1 MRKKLLKKSMRN
13 ARVKTIDEFFGEIA
27 ANIPEEELCYYEL
40 CFLITREIS
49 NQMNR
54 KGISQTQLAKKIKKT
69 PAFVSRALSGDQNLT
84 LKTIACFITA
94 LDSRMEVKIF
104 SQELATGECLHS
116 EDKKKTIKR
125 SRILLKI

>member
-1 MRKKLLKKSMRN
+1 M
-13 ARVKTIDEFFGEIA
+13 KTIDEFFGEIA

-69 PAFVSRALSGDQNLT
+69 PEFVSW
-84 LKTIACFITA
+84 
-94 LDSRMEVKIF
+94 
-104 SQELATGECLHS
+104 
-116 EDKKKTIKR
+116 
-125 SRILLKI
+125 